1 MKFKRLISCGL
12 IGIMAASLLAG
23 CGSGSGDSGETATTE
38 DGKIQIEYWY
48 SGGKTAVDVLT
59 NMIEEFNESQDTY
72 EVVGTTQADYT
83 ETYEKL
89 QAGIAGDNAPDVA
102 LIDVDK
108 ARNLS
113 DKNLIADIN
122 PYVEADS
129 EFDREDYLDVFYDQG
144 LDEDGKKQRFTVN
157 KSTYKKY
164 RREYS
169 INTADIMYLP
179 HTRIIMELD
188 MGRLSLQ

>member
-12 IGIMAASLLAG
+12 IGVMALSLLAG
-23 CGSGSGDSGETATTE
+23 CGGSDEAETTTTE

-48 SGGKTAVDVLT
+48 SGGKTAVNVLGE
-59 NMIEEFNESQDTY
+59 MIEEFNASQDEY
-72 EVVGTTQADYT
+72 EIVGTTQADYT

-108 ARNLS
+108 ARTLS

-122 PYVEADS
+122 PYVEKD
-129 EFDREDYLDVFYDQG
+129 EDFDREDYMDVFYDQG
-144 LDEDGKKQRFTVN
+144 VDEDGKLFAFPAYGTTQVLYYNIKAF
-157 KSTYKKY
+157 
-164 RREYS
+164 EDAGIDPAS
-169 INTADIMYLP
+169 IKTWQDLEAAA
-179 HTRIIMELD
+179 
-188 MGRLSLQ
+188 LQAEAW